1 MKVYFYIFYFMT
13 SRKIVMVITWQ
24 SDLHMGPR
32 LIIDSYVCRKRR
44 SHRLIERH
52 ERPAFDLIVSPVGE
66 QSTQRN

>member
-1 MKVYFYIFYFMT
+1 
-13 SRKIVMVITWQ
+13 MVITWQ